1 MPIMKEDSH
10 DMTTE
15 YQSIG
20 DKANSLGGM
29 NMLFKIITDVLFVV
43 ICLLVVFYCV
53 YMALMNLSDILV
65 DRRKASHK
73 SNLMEE

>member
-1 MPIMKEDSH
+1 MDYRLS
-10 DMTTE
+10 
-15 YQSIG
+15 QSIG
-20 DKANSLGGM
+20 DVTNSLGGM

-53 YMALMNLSDILV
+53 YMALMNLSDILA

-73 SNLMEE
+73 SNLLEE